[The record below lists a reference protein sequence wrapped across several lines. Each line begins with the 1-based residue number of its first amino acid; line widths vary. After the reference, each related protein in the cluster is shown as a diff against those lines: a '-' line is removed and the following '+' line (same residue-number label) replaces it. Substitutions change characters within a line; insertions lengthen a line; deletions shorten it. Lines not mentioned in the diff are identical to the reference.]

1 MMTAM
6 APSPIEPLAADAFA
20 AQRGYLWAVAYRM
33 LGSAAD
39 ADDALQD
46 TFVRALERPPARL
59 DEPLGPWLTR
69 VLVNVARDRLRAR
82 KRRAYVGPWLPSPIE
97 NEAPPDDLPGPAE
110 LSPGARYDLRES
122 ASFAF
127 LFALEALTPNQRA
140 VLLMRDVLDASLE
153 ETAEVLGLS
162 VANVKVQHHRARKRL
177 ESYERSRVKTAS
189 AAAQEVLARFMTC
202 LATDDVAGLEELL
215 AGDVR
220 LLSDGGGEFHAAR
233 VPVVGVAKVITFLRN
248 VLRLWP
254 IDTRYEIRWVNG
266 APAILGE
273 AERARA
279 GEPTR
284 FVTRL
289 ELDAGGRVR
298 EIHTILATA
307 KLTAFYRTPP
317 TEG

>member
-6 APSPIEPLAADAFA
+6 ATARIEPLAADAFA
-20 AQRGYLWAVAYRM
+20 SHRGYLWAVAYRM

-39 ADDALQD
+39 ADDTLQD

-59 DEPLGPWLTR
+59 DEPLRPWLTR
-69 VLVNVARDRLRAR
+69 VLVNVARDRLRDR
-82 KRRAYVGPWLPSPIE
+82 KRRGYVGPWLPSPIE
-97 NEAPPDDLPGPAE
+97 TEPVPDEPAAPDA

-127 LFALEALTPNQRA
+127 LLALEALTPNQRA
-140 VLLMRDVLDASLE
+140 VVLMRDVVDASVE
-153 ETAEVLGLS
+153 EAADVLGLS

-177 ESYERSRVKTAS
+177 ESYERSRVRTPS
-189 AAAQEVLARFMTC
+189 AAANEVLARFMTC

-220 LLSDGGGEFHAAR
+220 VLSDGGGEFHAAR
-233 VPVVGVAKVITFLRN
+233 VPVVGVAKVITFLRK

-254 IDTRYEIRWVNG
+254 EDTRYELRWING
-266 APAILGE
+266 APAIFGE
-273 AERARA
+273 AERGRA
-279 GEPTR
+279 GEPPR

-289 ELDAGGRVR
+289 ELDGDGRVR
-298 EIHTILATA
+298 EIHTVLATA
-307 KLTAFYRTPP
+307 KLTAIYRMPP
-317 TEG
+317 TER

>member
-82 KRRAYVGPWLPSPIE
+82 KRRAYVGLLAAVADRKRGS
-97 NEAPPDDLPGPAE
+97 PDDLPGPAE

-127 LFALEALTPNQRA
+127 LFALEALTPN
-140 VLLMRDVLDASLE
+140 
-153 ETAEVLGLS
+153 S
-162 VANVKVQHHRARKRL
+162 VCGAHARRP
-177 ESYERSRVKTAS
+177 RR
-189 AAAQEVLARFMTC
+189 
-202 LATDDVAGLEELL
+202 L
-215 AGDVR
+215 AGRDR
-220 LLSDGGGEFHAAR
+220 RRRSGSAS
-233 VPVVGVAKVITFLRN
+233 
-248 VLRLWP
+248 
-254 IDTRYEIRWVNG
+254 
-266 APAILGE
+266 
-273 AERARA
+273 
-279 GEPTR
+279 
-284 FVTRL
+284 
-289 ELDAGGRVR
+289 
-298 EIHTILATA
+298 
-307 KLTAFYRTPP
+307 RT
-317 TEG
+317 

>member
-6 APSPIEPLAADAFA
+6 ATPPIAPLAAEAFA
-20 AQRGYLWAVAYRM
+20 SHRAYLWAVAYRM

-46 TFVRALERPPARL
+46 AFVRALERPPARL
-59 DEPLGPWLTR
+59 DEALRPWLTR

-82 KRRAYVGPWLPSPIE
+82 KRRGYVGPWLPSPVE
-97 NEAPPDDLPGPAE
+97 TEALPDELPAPPE
-110 LSPGARYDLRES
+110 LSQGARYDLRES

-127 LFALEALTPNQRA
+127 LLALEVLTPDQRA

-153 ETAEVLGLS
+153 ETADALGLS

-177 ESYERSRVKTAS
+177 ESYERSRVRTTS
-189 AAAQEVLARFMTC
+189 TAAQDVLARFMTC

-233 VPVVGVAKVITFLRN
+233 VPVEGAAKVITFLRN
-248 VLRLWP
+248 VLRMWP
-254 IDTRYEIRWVNG
+254 DDTRYEIRWLNG
-266 APAILGE
+266 APAILGQ

-279 GEPTR
+279 SEPTR

-289 ELDAGGRVR
+289 EVDGDGRIR

-307 KLTAFYRTPP
+307 KLTAVYRTPP
-317 TEG
+317 AEG